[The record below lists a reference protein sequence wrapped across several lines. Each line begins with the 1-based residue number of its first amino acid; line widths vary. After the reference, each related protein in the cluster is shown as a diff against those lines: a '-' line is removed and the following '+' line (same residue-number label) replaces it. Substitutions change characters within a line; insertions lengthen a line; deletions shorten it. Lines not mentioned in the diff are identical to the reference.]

1 MKVLPPHFS
10 PALRAG
16 DYIFVSGQLPFDEE
30 MNIVEGGIEAQTRA
44 CMAHVEKALASVGSS
59 LGHVVKAMVW
69 LADPGDFPAFNTTY
83 AGYFRDRPPTRATV
97 GSTLMVPGALIEVDA
112 IAYHPEPRHGG

>member
-1 MKVLPPHFS
+1 MKVPPPHFS

-30 MNIVEGGIEAQTRA
+30 MRIVVGGIEAQTRA
-44 CMAHVEKALASVGSS
+44 CMEHVEKALASVGSS

-69 LADPGDFPAFNTTY
+69 LTDPNDFTAFNTTY

-97 GSTLMVPGALIEVDA
+97 GSTLMVAGALIEVDA
-112 IAYHPEPRHGG
+112 IAYHPEPRRGR